1 MLKVMPMSE
10 EVQTIIADVFKD
22 TGVRLSPDDPIII
35 AVLLAQSRFFNKALA
50 EGAMKN
56 DLFLSALQAEKDEI
70 LKAVAELKEYRA
82 QVLTELV
89 QESRQSIDELTDQV
103 YVGVK
108 AKLDQASAIGQAKP
122 YPWRLLLV
130 IAALAIVVI
139 ASQLWI

>member
-1 MLKVMPMSE
+1 M
-10 EVQTIIADVFKD
+10 QTIIADVFKD
-22 TGVRLSPDDPIII
+22 TGVRLSPDDPIV
-35 AVLLAQSRFFNKALA
+35 AVLLSQSRFFNKALA
-50 EGAMKN
+50 EGAAKN
-56 DLFLSALQAEKDEI
+56 DLFLSALQIEKDEI

-108 AKLDQASAIGQAKP
+108 TKLDQASTIGQTKL

-130 IAALAIVVI
+130 IAALAIIVI
-139 ASQLWI
+139 ASQLWA

>member
-1 MLKVMPMSE
+1 MSE
-10 EVQTIIADVFKD
+10 EVQAIITDVFKD
-22 TGVRLSPDDPIII
+22 TGVRLSPDDPIV

-50 EGAMKN
+50 EGAEKN
-56 DLFLSALQAEKDEI
+56 DLFLIALRVERDEI

-108 AKLDQASAIGQAKP
+108 TKLDQASTTGQAKP
-122 YPWRLLLV
+122 YTWRLLLV
-130 IAALAIVVI
+130 IVVLAIIVI
-139 ASQLWI
+139 ASQLWT

>member
-22 TGVRLSPDDPIII
+22 TGVRLSPDDPIV
-35 AVLLAQSRFFNKALA
+35 AVLLAQSRFFNKALV
-50 EGAMKN
+50 EGAAKN
-56 DLFLSALQAEKDEI
+56 DLFLSVLQMEKDEI

-82 QVLTELV
+82 HVLTELV

-108 AKLDQASAIGQAKP
+108 TKLDQASAIGQAKP
-122 YPWRLLLV
+122 YPWKLLLV

-139 ASQLWI
+139 ASQLWT